1 MAQTIIGTSI
11 TVDGEILGD
20 EPLLVRGTVKGRIHL
35 TAAVQVDTSGVV
47 EAEVRTSEAHV
58 AGQVTGNVTATERV
72 EIQPGGRLTG
82 NIRAPRILI
91 ADGAL
96 FKGTIDMD
104 V

>member
-1 MAQTIIGTSI
+1 MAQTIIGPSI

-35 TAAVQVDTSGVV
+35 SAAVHVEASGVV
-47 EAEVRTSEAHV
+47 EAEVRTSEAHI
-58 AGQVTGNVTATERV
+58 AGQLTGNVIAAERV

-82 NIRAPRILI
+82 DIRAPRILI

-104 V
+104 L